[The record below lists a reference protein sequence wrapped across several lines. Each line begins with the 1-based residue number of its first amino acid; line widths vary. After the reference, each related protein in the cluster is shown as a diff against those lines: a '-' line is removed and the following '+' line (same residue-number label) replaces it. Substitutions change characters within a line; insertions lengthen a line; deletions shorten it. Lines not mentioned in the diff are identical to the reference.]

1 MPADAPSIYLATP
14 CYGGEVTIEYMKSVM
29 ALQAACDARGVTL
42 HIELHGGDSLIPRAR
57 GTLATRFLHSGCSHL
72 FFCDADIGFAAEAV
86 FRLLDAGKPLIGGI
100 YPLKRREWDKVGK
113 AARAGAADL
122 QAASLGFVIRF
133 IPNARNEVEVEDG
146 LAQVAYVGTG
156 FMMVAREVVERL
168 AAAHP
173 ELRVKMGDM
182 SSEEE
187 VHMLFETMVEPET
200 REYLSEDYAFCRR
213 WRDLGGEVW
222 ADLTPVL
229 AHVGRATYVGSLIA
243 ALGGGAD

>member
-1 MPADAPSIYLATP
+1 MTAPTPSLFLATP

-29 ALQAACDARGVTL
+29 ALQAACDARGVRL
-42 HIELHGGDSLIPRAR
+42 HVELHGGDSLIPRAR
-57 GTLATRFLHSGCSHL
+57 GALATRFLASGYSHL
-72 FFCDADIGFAAEAV
+72 FFCDADIGFAPEAV
-86 FRLLDAGKPLIGGI
+86 FRLLDAGKDLIGGI
-100 YPLKRREWDKVGK
+100 YPLKRTDWDKVRK
-113 AARAGAADL
+113 AAQAGAADL

-133 IPNARNEVEVEDG
+133 LPNARNEVAVEDG
-146 LAQVAYVGTG
+146 LARVAYVGTG
-156 FMMVAREVVERL
+156 FMLVARTVVEQL

-173 ELRVKMGDM
+173 ELKVRMGDM
-182 SSEEE
+182 SSAEE

-229 AHVGRATYVGSLIA
+229 AHVGRTTYAGSLLA
-243 ALGGGAD
+243 ALESAAG